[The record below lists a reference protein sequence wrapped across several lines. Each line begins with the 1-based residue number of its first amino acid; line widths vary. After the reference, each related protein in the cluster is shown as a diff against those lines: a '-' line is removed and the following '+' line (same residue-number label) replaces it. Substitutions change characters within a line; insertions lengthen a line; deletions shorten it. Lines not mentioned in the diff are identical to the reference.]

1 MGQEIWFLMRISYKP
16 KNKEVLDPIVLED
29 QVMVND
35 SVCIKREK
43 EKRKKW
49 FSVFNY
55 LFYFLSHGYMSKW
68 QKNKY
73 SLVRSGASM
82 MVGFYSGRASMT
94 GGCQLVSLT
103 VTVVW

>member
-43 EKRKKW
+43 EKKKK
-49 FSVFNY
+49 
-55 LFYFLSHGYMSKW
+55 MI
-68 QKNKY
+68 Q
-73 SLVRSGASM
+73 
-82 MVGFYSGRASMT
+82 
-94 GGCQLVSLT
+94 CI
-103 VTVVW
+103 